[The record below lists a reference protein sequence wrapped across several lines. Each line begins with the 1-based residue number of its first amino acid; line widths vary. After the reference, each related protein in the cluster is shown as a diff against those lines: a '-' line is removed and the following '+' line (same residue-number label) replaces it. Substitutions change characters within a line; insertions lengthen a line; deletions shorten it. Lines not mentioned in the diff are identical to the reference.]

1 VFDEWFLAQYGRE
14 VNKIRNLGVGKSSR
28 KIRWNFARFHSG
40 TADGN
45 LGVLADHGVS
55 IICNCGI
62 CYRQAPRRSP
72 RYYCLDREDYKQVLG
87 GIPLSRRL
95 ARETALQVLFQRD
108 LTKEHLMTSTEIQR
122 WSNEFE
128 IPESSKVFAQ
138 ELVDE
143 TIAHMDE
150 IDKTISSFAQDW
162 AIKRMANVDRNVMRL
177 ATYEILFRPDIP
189 GRVSLNEAIELAK
202 RFGGEE
208 SAKFVNGILD
218 RIVDSVAK
226 GDK

>member
-1 VFDEWFLAQYGRE
+1 
-14 VNKIRNLGVGKSSR
+14 
-28 KIRWNFARFHSG
+28 
-40 TADGN
+40 
-45 LGVLADHGVS
+45 
-55 IICNCGI
+55 
-62 CYRQAPRRSP
+62 
-72 RYYCLDREDYKQVLG
+72 LDREDYKQVLG

-108 LTKEHLMTSTEIQR
+108 LTKEHLMTSTEVQR
-122 WSNEFE
+122 WSKEFE